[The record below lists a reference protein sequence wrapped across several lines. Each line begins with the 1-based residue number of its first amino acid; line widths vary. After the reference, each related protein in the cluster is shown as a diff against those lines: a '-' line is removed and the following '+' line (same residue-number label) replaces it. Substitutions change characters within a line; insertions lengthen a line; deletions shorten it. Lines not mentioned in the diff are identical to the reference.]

1 LFLLQGLACYSGKG
15 RVDALRNVAGQ
26 NAKLARHF
34 FHGKNV
40 FPAASRADAKN
51 RGLLVRGAYCLEHAV
66 AFLLPFCLSSQN
78 FTNIHRYEMA
88 GMGQTQGFKLGAGQ
102 FAGAA
107 HGKKNTVFK
116 LRARGLDAY
125 GGKLCR
131 ERAGIKGN
139 QGIGRT
145 GKGLS
150 DGGDV
155 FIRHGIADH
164 GATATGACVLN
175 GFAYGGRPG
184 EDPVKRDKSAGNG
197 ALLCNDFKHRGIV
210 DWGCRVLG
218 NGRAFQ
224 RYAVH
229 DLVSTH
235 AYAARCRVGR
245 HKHGQR
251 LLVRVGVVHSLDG
264 GFHLCPHIAAQCG
277 IHPL

>member
-1 LFLLQGLACYSGKG
+1 MGQAQGL
-15 RVDALRNVAGQ
+15 
-26 NAKLARHF
+26 
-34 FHGKNV
+34 
-40 FPAASRADAKN
+40 
-51 RGLLVRGAYCLEHAV
+51 
-66 AFLLPFCLSSQN
+66 
-78 FTNIHRYEMA
+78 
-88 GMGQTQGFKLGAGQ
+88 KLGAGQ

-164 GATATGACVLN
+164 GAAALGARILN
-175 GFAYGGRPG
+175 GFTHGGRPG
-184 EDPVKRDKSAGNG
+184 EDFVQRNKPAGNG
-197 ALLCNDFKHRGIV
+197 ALLGHDFKHRGVV
-210 DWGCRVLG
+210 DRGCRVLG

-235 AYAARCRVGR
+235 AYAAR
-245 HKHGQR
+245 
-251 LLVRVGVVHSLDG
+251 
-264 GFHLCPHIAAQCG
+264 
-277 IHPL
+277 